1 MNVKCGCGKRMV
13 VSDALAGKS
22 VRCSACGEMIFCQA
36 DKNAP
41 PSAKGARPSSKGAKP
56 GSPAAAKSQND
67 ASMYVSPGMIIAGVV
82 VAILLLVGLIFY
94 FGPVRVGHQWDAI
107 DMQAR
112 NTVMNVVTYALKAKL
127 SEEGEYDPAHH
138 SPAIERSDLTF
149 DRPLLAM
156 SLPKRIRFDGKS
168 NNGGFTGYYDTE
180 TGEVEADVECGGYTV
195 AGMVN
200 LKKPTNQFHMTAK
213 EVNNDPVVQIEGKP
227 AKIIPPPKLD
237 GKVY

>member
-1 MNVKCGCGKRMV
+1 MV

-36 DKNAP
+36 DKSPGPA
-41 PSAKGARPSSKGAKP
+41 AKGAKP
-56 GSPAAAKSQND
+56 GAPAPKKQGEP
-67 ASMYVSPGMIIAGVV
+67 SMYISPTMIITGIV
-82 VAILLLVGLIFY
+82 VAILLLIGLIFY

-107 DMQAR
+107 DMKAR
-112 NTVMNVVTYALKAKL
+112 NTVMNVVTYSIKAKL

-138 SPAIERSDLTF
+138 APAIERSDLTF

-156 SLPKRIRFDGKS
+156 SLPRKVRFDGKS
-168 NNGGFTGYYDTE
+168 NNGGFTGFYDTE

-200 LKKPTNQFHMTAK
+200 LKKPTNLFHLTAK
-213 EVNNDPVVQIEGKP
+213 EVNNDPVVQIDGKP